1 MSTPFPSPTPTV
13 PRAVG
18 GTGVPLLVLAG
29 VAWGTGGLLGSLL
42 GRETGLSPLAVAA
55 HRLGLGGLLVGAVLV
70 GAALV
75 GRSPW
80 PRLGAAGHRG
90 AAWRR
95 VGAVAVLTAAFQ
107 ACYFTAVALTS
118 VGLATLIA
126 IGTAPVVVTVVDALA
141 GRARR
146 GSAGTVV
153 LALVGLGLLVGLPTA
168 APVPSAA
175 GIGSAAVG
183 SGAAVLA
190 GVGFAGLTL
199 LGTRPVPGL
208 DPATTTAAAFVL
220 GGLLLGLPATAVGGP
235 AVPSTATGFGLLALF
250 AAVPTALAYTAYFRG
265 LHAAVAPGTAAV
277 LALLEPLTAAVLAAL
292 VLGERLGAVGT
303 TGAVVL
309 AVAVL
314 RAAVADGSTGRG

>member
-1 MSTPFPSPTPTV
+1 MSTPVPSPASAARRST
-13 PRAVG
+13 G
-18 GTGVPLLVLAG
+18 GPGVPLLVLAG

-70 GAALV
+70 GAALA
-75 GRSPW
+75 GKAPW
-80 PRLGAAGHRG
+80 PRVGPAGDRR

-118 VGLATLIA
+118 VGLATLVA

-141 GRARR
+141 GRAPR
-146 GSAGTVV
+146 GSGVTVV

-168 APVPSAA
+168 APDPLAA
-175 GIGSAAVG
+175 YAGAAT
-183 SGAAVLA
+183 AVLA
-190 GVGFAGLTL
+190 GVGFAGMTL
-199 LGTRPVPGL
+199 LGARPVAGL

-220 GGLLLGLPATAVGGP
+220 GGLLLAAPAAAVGGP
-235 AVPSTATGFGLLALF
+235 AVPSTATGWGLLALL

-314 RAAVADGSTGRG
+314 RAAVADGSTRRG

>member
-1 MSTPFPSPTPTV
+1 LTSPAPAVRRT
-13 PRAVG
+13 VG

-42 GRETGLSPLAVAA
+42 GREAGLSPLAVAA
-55 HRLGLGGLLVGAVLV
+55 HRLGLGGLLVAAVLV

-75 GRSPW
+75 GKAPW
-80 PRLGAAGHRG
+80 PRVGTAGHRR

-141 GRARR
+141 GRAPR
-146 GSAGTVV
+146 GSAVTVV

-168 APVPSAA
+168 APDPLAASA
-175 GIGSAAVG
+175 GAAT
-183 SGAAVLA
+183 AVLA
-190 GVGFAGLTL
+190 GAGFAGMTL
-199 LGTRPVPGL
+199 LGARPVPGL

-220 GGLLLGLPATAVGGP
+220 GGLLLAVPAALVGGP
-235 AVPSTATGFGLLALF
+235 AVPSTATGWGLLALF

-265 LHAAVAPGTAAV
+265 LDAAVAPGTAAV
-277 LALLEPLTAAVLAAL
+277 LALLEPLTAAVLAAV

-303 TGAVVL
+303 AGAAVL

-314 RAAVADGSTGRG
+314 RAALADRSTRR